1 MGSKNSAPPPPDMSG
16 VANASKE
23 AAELQYKLGQDQL
36 AWAKDQ
42 YAANKG
48 TTDKVVD
55 SLLAGQD
62 QTQQQAKEYYQRYKD
77 VYEPAQDRYLQDAEN
92 YDTPQRRDQQIGAAQ
107 AAVGQNFAAARDA
120 ATRQLESFGVDPSST
135 RYAALDIGSRSAE
148 AAAKAAAGTQSALN
162 TEATGLALRGNAINM
177 GNGLPAQSNASYGT
191 SAGTGTGAVNSGN
204 STFATGASAMG
215 TPGSYFAGGNSAV
228 GTWGNTLNQGYQN
241 ELNQWKANQSAS
253 SGWGAALG
261 GIAGLGLGVMG
272 MGTNTIGGKLLG
284 FEEGGAIP
292 MDASPSQGA
301 VTDDVPAQVNGGP
314 EIRVNAGEFV
324 MPRDVTSWLGE
335 KQLQT
340 MIQKAR
346 QEKQGAQAKPAIGPA
361 PQQRGPAIPMG
372 AAA

>member
-1 MGSKNSAPPPPDMSG
+1 MGSKNSVPTPPDLSG

-23 AAELQYKLGQDQL
+23 ASELQYKLGQDQL
-36 AWAKDQ
+36 QWARDQ
-42 YAANKG
+42 YAQNKG

-55 SLLAGQD
+55 SLLSSQD

-77 VYEPAQDRYLQDAEN
+77 VYEPAQDRYLADAEA

-107 AAVGQNFAAARDA
+107 AAVGQNFDAARDA

-135 RYAALDIGSRSAE
+135 RYAALDIGTRSQE
-148 AAAKAAAGTQSALN
+148 AAAKAAAGTQAGLN
-162 TEATGLALRGNAINM
+162 TEATGLALRANAINM
-177 GNGLPAQSNASYGT
+177 GNGLPGQSNASYGT

-204 STFATGASAMG
+204 STMATGASAMG
-215 TPGSYFAGGNSAV
+215 NPTSYLSGGNSAI
-228 GTWGNTLNQGYQN
+228 GNWGNTLNQGYQN
-241 ELNQWKANQSAS
+241 SLSAWKADQSAS
-253 SGWGAALG
+253 SGWGSALG
-261 GIAGLGLGVMG
+261 TIAG
-272 MGTNTIGGKLLG
+272 IGAKMYG
-284 FEEGGAIP
+284 FADGGAIP
-292 MDASPSQGA
+292 MEASPSQGA

-324 MPRDVTSWLGE
+324 LPKDVTSWLGE

-346 QEKQGAQAKPAIGPA
+346 QEKMGAQAKPAIGA
-361 PQQRGPAIPMG
+361 PPKQQNQAPAIPMG

>member
-1 MGSKNSAPPPPDMSG
+1 VGSKNSAPPPPDLSG

-36 AWAKDQ
+36 NWARDQ
-42 YAANKG
+42 YAQNKG
-48 TTDKVVD
+48 VTDKVVD
-55 SLLAGQD
+55 SLLAGQE
-62 QTQQQAKEYYQRYKD
+62 QTQKQAQEYYQRYKD

-107 AAVGQNFAAARDA
+107 AAVGQNFNAARDA

-162 TEATGLALRGNAINM
+162 TEQTGLALRANAINM

-204 STFATGASAMG
+204 STMATGASAMG
-215 TPGSYFAGGNSAV
+215 NPTSYFGGGNSAV
-228 GTWGNTLNQGYQN
+228 GNWGNTLNQGYQN
-241 ELNQWKANQSAS
+241 SLNQWKADQSAS
-253 SGWGAALG
+253 SGWGSLLG
-261 GIAGLGLGVMG
+261 AGLGMAMG
-272 MGTNTIGGKLLG
+272 IPTNGSTIGSKLFG
-284 FEEGGAIP
+284 FAEGGAIP
-292 MDASPSQGA
+292 AEASPSGGA
-301 VTDDVPAQVNGGP
+301 ITDDVPAQVNGGP

-346 QEKQGAQAKPAIGPA
+346 QEKQGAVAKPAIGPA
-361 PQQRGPAIPMG
+361 PQQKQPAIPMG
-372 AAA
+372 AA